1 MRAGVRLKAALLL
14 VGALGGAGTLAGCGD
29 KSDANLIHVVI
40 DATKLS
46 PTERM
51 VITSLS
57 VKVTGDRVPVD
68 HTYPIGNQLA
78 DGETSFP
85 YYPGI
90 DSGILVFRVGVN
102 DINGTE
108 LSWTERA
115 AEVGG
120 EVRIELQLGAQ
131 YDGGVGEV
139 DGGEVD
145 AGDMCATAAC
155 GVDDGC
161 CASSCTPTTDRDCN
175 GCGNG
180 RLESGETCDPP
191 GSCLSCD
198 DMNSCTVDSMT
209 GSAAACTL
217 LCSHTPKT
225 CNATATDQCCPMGCT
240 AATDMDCAGC
250 GNGAIDTGLGETC
263 DPPSSCPTA
272 ATCVGDA
279 NNIRTFVGAAA
290 TCNARCNTV
299 ARPCSNVSDTFCP
312 SACTPVTDVDCAGC
326 GNGRVEAGLGEF
338 CDPPGSCP
346 LASGCVSDANK
357 VRTYSG
363 SAALCTARCTSV
375 ARACSRTADTFCP
388 TACTAVTDVDCPGCG
403 NNRVEAGLGETCDG
417 NCPACGAGG
426 ACFTAQTG
434 SAATC
439 NLVCPAPKT
448 TCGGSDACCPF
459 IALNP
464 NAPPGGMCQ
473 PAQDRDCTGDG
484 WNVTFYGTY
493 TLTRGG
499 CLTVPVR
506 VYGMAAGG
514 SYSFTTCHPAGVP
527 ATGDAR
533 VEVLTAY
540 ANSAT
545 SSTTYPVNVIDR
557 SCSLPQAVPRLAG
570 FDCSGGQACAGN
582 TTGGFVLPNAPAGFT
597 TYRVD
602 LQICDDGT
610 TGGSVPLYIF
620 YNAPDTPNGG

>member
-1 MRAGVRLKAALLL
+1 MRFMSSGARSVACAVLVALL
-14 VGALGGAGTLAGCGD
+14 AAGCGD

-51 VITSLS
+51 VIRSLS

-102 DINGTE
+102 DVNGTE

-131 YDGGVGEV
+131 YDGGVGDP

-145 AGDMCATAAC
+145 AGDMCAGAAC

-161 CASSCTPTTDRDCN
+161 CASGCTPTTDRDCN

-198 DMNSCTVDSMT
+198 DMNTCTVDTMT

-250 GNGAIDTGLGETC
+250 GNGTVDTGLGETC

-312 SACTPVTDVDCAGC
+312 TACTAVTDVDCAGC
-326 GNGRVEAGLGEF
+326 GNGRIEAGLGEF
-338 CDPPGSCP
+338 CDPPASCP
-346 LASGCVSDANK
+346 TAATCVNDDNNI
-357 VRTYSG
+357 RTFSG
-363 SAALCTARCTSV
+363 SAAACTARCTSV
-375 ARACSRTADTFCP
+375 ARPCSRTGDGFCP
-388 TACTAVTDVDCPGCG
+388 STCTPVTDVNCPGCG
-403 NNRVEAGLGETCDG
+403 NGVLEPALGEVCDG
-417 NCPACGAGG
+417 NCPTCPTTGG
-426 ACFTAQTG
+426 CFAAATG

-439 NLVCPAPKT
+439 NLRCGAGKT
-448 TCGGSDACCPF
+448 TCDRTAKDGCCVFQGVAMGCSSDGRAFPQDVDCVSPGWQVYPWGQRVGHVVYPAGGCTNLIISGM
-459 IALNP
+459 
-464 NAPPGGMCQ
+464 PPGSYSLTTCYTGTDTATGN
-473 PAQDRDCTGDG
+473 PRIESVTDNLGGTYPDAINRDCTE
-484 WNVTFYGTY
+484 
-493 TLTRGG
+493 
-499 CLTVPVR
+499 
-506 VYGMAAGG
+506 
-514 SYSFTTCHPAGVP
+514 
-527 ATGDAR
+527 AT
-533 VEVLTAY
+533 
-540 ANSAT
+540 
-545 SSTTYPVNVIDR
+545 
-557 SCSLPQAVPRLAG
+557 AVPNIARYT
-570 FDCSGGQACAGN
+570 CTGGQACTGNNSGGFQITNGNVTTITIRICSDDGAAGN
-582 TTGGFVLPNAPAGFT
+582 
-597 TYRVD
+597 
-602 LQICDDGT
+602 
-610 TGGSVPLYIF
+610 VPFNIF
-620 YNAPDTPNGG
+620 YNAPAAPRQG